1 LRLKTV
7 LLMAVGAPLM
17 GYAVFQLLWWGVYVG
32 LQLNHISPAAF
43 AIYPWSVGISVTAG
57 AAALFYFTTRKRKR
71 KQKNKR
77 TQKNLERD
85 VKIKDVVELLPGKQP
100 PKVEFNVIG
109 EGVNHHSVLDWKE
122 NAEYTGESGTVY
134 KLKDENLGVSNSLFG
149 GKKYVAIFK
158 ENGEAVK
165 PSGNL
170 SKDFITSEILYIADK
185 SSALS
190 RGITEKFSTS
200 LPLKKIL
207 FFVAIP
213 IIAIAVIYVLTGGF
227 MF

>member
-17 GYAVFQLLWWGVYVG
+17 GYAMFQLLWWGVYVG

-43 AIYPWSVGISVTAG
+43 AIYPWITGIGVTAG
-57 AAALFYFTTRKRKR
+57 SAALFYFTTRKQ

-100 PKVEFNVIG
+100 PKIMFNIIG

-134 KLKDENLGVSNSLFG
+134 KLKDENLGVSSGFLG
-149 GKKYVAIFK
+149 GKKYVAIFR

-170 SKDFITSEILYIADK
+170 SRDFITSEILYIANR

-213 IIAIAVIYVLTGGF
+213 MIAIAVIYVLTGGF
-227 MF
+227 RF

>member
-1 LRLKTV
+1 
-7 LLMAVGAPLM
+7 MAVGAPLM
-17 GYAVFQLLWWGVYVG
+17 GYAMFQLLWWGVYVG

-43 AIYPWSVGISVTAG
+43 AIYPWTVGISVTAG
-57 AAALFYFTTRKRKR
+57 AATLFYFTTRK
-71 KQKNKR
+71 QKKKR

-85 VKIKDVVELLPGKQP
+85 VKIKDIVELLPGKQP
-100 PKVEFNVIG
+100 PKVKFNIIG

-134 KLKDENLGVSNSLFG
+134 KLKDENLGVSSCFLG
-149 GKKYVAIFK
+149 GKKYVAIFR

-170 SKDFITSEILYIADK
+170 SRDFITSEILYIADR

-227 MF
+227 RF